1 MAAITEQ
8 ARAKVNLTLKVRGR
22 RADGYHFL
30 ESLITF
36 ATGIGDVVRLEP
48 GEQPAVQVSLEV
60 EGPLAGQISGT
71 NLVAS
76 ALDRLSSA
84 EPRLRLGAVMLQKHL
99 PVAAGIGGGSAD
111 AAALLRAVRRAN
123 PDLAAAVDWLGIA
136 ASLGADVPV
145 CFLNETA
152 LVWGVG
158 ERMIPVH
165 KLPRLPAVLLNPSA
179 PVAPD
184 KTARV
189 FRQLEVATAVAPSQ
203 PAHLPPMPD
212 AQSLLDFMRAEGNDL
227 LPAVLATMP
236 AVDEARAA
244 LEGSQG
250 CLYAGLSGAGP
261 TWFGVYASA
270 AEANDAAA
278 RLSRDRP
285 EWWNAAV
292 ALGG

>member
-48 GEQPAVQVSLEV
+48 VEQAGEQVSLSV
-60 EGPLAGQISGT
+60 EGPFAGQISGT

-76 ALDRLSSA
+76 ALDRIAGA
-84 EPRLRLGAVMLQKHL
+84 EPRLRLGAVTLQKYL

-123 PDLAAAVDWLGIA
+123 PDLASVVDWLGIA

-158 ERMIPVH
+158 ERVIPVRSF
-165 KLPRLPAVLLNPSA
+165 PSLPAVLLNPCA
-179 PVAPD
+179 PVAAD

-189 FRQLEVATAVAPSQ
+189 FRRLEVATAVAPPQ
-203 PAHLPPMPD
+203 PAHLPPMSD

-227 LPAVLATMP
+227 LPVVLATMP
-236 AVDEARAA
+236 AVEEVRSA
-244 LEGSQG
+244 LESSRG

-261 TWFGVYASA
+261 TCFGVYASTGEA
-270 AEANDAAA
+270 AEASA
-278 RLSRDRP
+278 RLTRDRP

-292 ALGG
+292 TLGG